1 MELCLTTP
9 ASTYANLLG
18 AFGVVHM
25 GTAIR
30 STLCGRDTVN
40 IVPFP
45 EPAARLPTTCSASLP
60 DRSLAFV
67 IRIFGASLHTRLNRV
82 GDEVFQVR
90 TTVIINWSKDT

>member
-1 MELCLTTP
+1 MYP
-9 ASTYANLLG
+9 GLLR
-18 AFGVVHM
+18 AFRVVHM

-30 STLCGRDTVN
+30 STLCRRDTVN

-67 IRIFGASLHTRLNRV
+67 IRIFGASLHTRLNRI

-90 TTVIINWSKDT
+90 TTVVVNWTQGT